1 MRKYGFCGITLLV
14 AIVFTGCGDRDTE
27 KDILEN
33 IPDVADEVESDT
45 SSKEMPS
52 SLSSEEPEGELF
64 ADKENLPEEMEEG
77 EAAMVAYNNSD
88 ETIVETIPDASI
100 DLGLLREKN
109 SDVSA
114 YIIIPGTSINN
125 PILKKNDSNEYYLKH
140 NAENE
145 EDSNGCIFMDMGNEI
160 DFTDPVTC
168 LYAKSGEG
176 QPFGD
181 LVAFSDPDFMNEN
194 KYIYIYSDEYISQY
208 KIFAAY
214 STDDTERPLV
224 KYNFYDFSEY
234 QQYIDEVFSVRD
246 MTAVI
251 DNDLKDKALTTWN
264 TITLIGIDNDGSRQL
279 VQAVFN
285 GRTTIN

>member
-1 MRKYGFCGITLLV
+1 MRKYGFWGITLLV
-14 AIVFTGCGDRDTE
+14 AMVLTGCGDTDTE
-27 KDILEN
+27 KNILEN
-33 IPDVADEVESDT
+33 IPDVADEVESDASSNET
-45 SSKEMPS
+45 ASYLSSK
-52 SLSSEEPEGELF
+52 EPEGELF

-114 YIIIPGTSINN
+114 YIFIPGTSINN

-194 KYIYIYSDEYISQY
+194 KYIYVYSDEYISQY